1 MCDFLNTGF
10 ISLPGRIGI
19 DTLVSG
25 CIDRMQLLCTF
36 TVMNVSKV
44 VSYQAADFIDV
55 KNVRQAV
62 TGNLL
67 YKDATELF
75 YEMNFGR
82 YLYVFRYGV
91 ISFFNYSSDEISSF
105 FEIIRPYCRN
115 FFTPDFNDEL
125 IVETKAAENRISHN
139 KIEIN
144 NENPEVLR
152 MIMLNVS
159 QSVTLDYYSDQ
170 TEKLLE
176 ETNSY
181 TQLLA
186 RRGRLIISG
195 RKLKK
200 FIGKTLLL
208 KNRIAENLYIFDSPP
223 ETWENEQLDRLHNEL
238 KKNFDLQDRFR
249 DVSEGLQIVKDN
261 LELFKD
267 ILQYRT
273 SLLLEWIVIILIAV
287 EVINFLL
294 GKLLK

>member
-1 MCDFLNTGF
+1 
-10 ISLPGRIGI
+10 
-19 DTLVSG
+19 
-25 CIDRMQLLCTF
+25 
-36 TVMNVSKV
+36 MNVHKV
-44 VSYQAADFIDV
+44 VSYQAADFIDI
-55 KNVRQAV
+55 KSLRQAIN
-62 TGNLL
+62 GNLL
-67 YKDATELF
+67 YKDASELF
-75 YEMNFGR
+75 YKMGTSQ
-82 YLYVFRYGV
+82 YLYLFRYGV
-91 ISFFNYSSDEISSF
+91 ISFFNYKPEEISSF
-105 FEIIRPYCRN
+105 FGVLKPYCRN

-125 IVETKAAENRISHN
+125 IVETNAPDNKISHN
-139 KIEIN
+139 KIEIKN
-144 NENPEVLR
+144 DNPEVIR

-176 ETNSY
+176 ETNSH

-200 FIGKTLLL
+200 FIGETLLL

-223 ETWENEQLDRLHNEL
+223 ETWENEQLDKLHNEL
-238 KKNFDLQDRFR
+238 KKSFDLQDRFR

-287 EVINFLL
+287 EVINFFL
-294 GKLLK
+294 GKIFK

>member
-1 MCDFLNTGF
+1 
-10 ISLPGRIGI
+10 
-19 DTLVSG
+19 
-25 CIDRMQLLCTF
+25 
-36 TVMNVSKV
+36 MNKNKIVA
-44 VSYQAADFIDV
+44 YQTADFIDI
-55 KNVRQAV
+55 KNARQV
-62 TGNLL
+62 INGNLL
-67 YKDATELF
+67 YKDASELF
-75 YEMNFGR
+75 YEINASQ
-82 YLYVFRYGV
+82 YLYIFRYGA
-91 ISFFNYSSDEISSF
+91 ISFFNYEQSEISSF
-105 FEIIRPYCRN
+105 FGTLQPYCRN
-115 FFTPDFNDEL
+115 FFSADFNDEL
-125 IVETKAAENRISHN
+125 IVETNAPENRISHN
-139 KIEIN
+139 KIEIKN
-144 NENPEVLR
+144 SAPEVLR

-186 RRGRLIISG
+186 RRGRLVISG

-223 ETWENEQLDRLHNEL
+223 EAWENEQLDKLHNEL
-238 KKNFDLQDRFR
+238 KRNFDLQDRFR

-273 SLLLEWIVIILIAV
+273 SLLLEWIVIILIGV
-287 EVINFLL
+287 EVINFFL
-294 GKLLK
+294 GKIH

>member
-1 MCDFLNTGF
+1 
-10 ISLPGRIGI
+10 
-19 DTLVSG
+19 
-25 CIDRMQLLCTF
+25 
-36 TVMNVSKV
+36 MNLHKV

-55 KNVRQAV
+55 KNLRPIIS
-62 TGNLL
+62 GNLL
-67 YKDATELF
+67 YKDASEVF
-75 YEMNFGR
+75 YEMTAGQ
-82 YLYVFRYGV
+82 YLYIFRYGV
-91 ISFFNYSSDEISSF
+91 VSFFDYGPDEITSF
-105 FEIIRPYCRN
+105 FGVLQPYCRN
-115 FFTPDFNDEL
+115 FLTPDFNDEL
-125 IVETKAAENRISHN
+125 IVETDAPENRISHN
-139 KIEIN
+139 KIEIKDFN
-144 NENPEVLR
+144 AEVLR

-186 RRGRLIISG
+186 RRGRLIIAG
-195 RKLKK
+195 RQLKK

-223 ETWENEQLDRLHNEL
+223 ETWENEQLDRLHTEL
-238 KKNFDLQDRFR
+238 KKSFDLQDRFR

-273 SLLLEWIVIILIAV
+273 STLLEWVVIILIAI
-287 EVINFLL
+287 EVINFFL
-294 GKLLK
+294 GKIF

>member
-287 EVINFLL
+287 EVINFFL

>member
-287 EVINFLL
+287 EVINFFL
-294 GKLLK
+294 GKLF

>member
-1 MCDFLNTGF
+1 MNLN
-10 ISLPGRIGI
+10 
-19 DTLVSG
+19 
-25 CIDRMQLLCTF
+25 
-36 TVMNVSKV
+36 KV
-44 VSYQAADFIDV
+44 VSYQAADFIDI
-55 KNVRQAV
+55 KNLRQV
-62 TGNLL
+62 INGNLL
-67 YKDATELF
+67 YKDASELF
-75 YEMNFGR
+75 YQVSSGR
-82 YLYVFRYGV
+82 YLYIFRYGV
-91 ISFFNYSSDEISSF
+91 ISFFNYKPEEISTF
-105 FEIIRPYCRN
+105 FGVLQPYCRN

-125 IVETKAAENRISHN
+125 VVETNAAENKISHN
-139 KIEIN
+139 KIETKN
-144 NENPEVLR
+144 DDPEVLR

-223 ETWENEQLDRLHNEL
+223 ETWENEQLDKLHNEL
-238 KKNFDLQDRFR
+238 KKSFDLQDRFR

-287 EVINFLL
+287 EVINFFL
-294 GKLLK
+294 GKLL

>member
-1 MCDFLNTGF
+1 
-10 ISLPGRIGI
+10 
-19 DTLVSG
+19 
-25 CIDRMQLLCTF
+25 
-36 TVMNVSKV
+36 MNVHKV
-44 VSYQAADFIDV
+44 VSYQAADFIDI
-55 KNVRQAV
+55 KNLRQAINA
-62 TGNLL
+62 NLL
-67 YKDATELF
+67 YKDASELF
-75 YEMNFGR
+75 YEMSGGQ

-91 ISFFNYSSDEISSF
+91 ISFFNYKPDDVSMF
-105 FEIIRPYCRN
+105 FQVLQPYCRN
-115 FFTPDFNDEL
+115 FFSPDFNDEL
-125 IVETKAAENRISHN
+125 IVETNASENRISHN
-139 KIEIN
+139 KIEIKN
-144 NENPEVLR
+144 DNAEVIR

-223 ETWENEQLDRLHNEL
+223 ETWENEQLDKLHSEL
-238 KKNFDLQDRFR
+238 KKSFDLQDRFR

-287 EVINFLL
+287 EVVNFFL
-294 GKLLK
+294 GKFF